1 MTKFC
6 KYVFENTNKSGHH
19 VRNFYVI
26 DKQCFSFVCSQYVD
40 GSNEYV
46 VNISSN
52 IQILNSLDNDYK
64 RINFSSD
71 VELFE
76 DIQRLYTDMYKI
88 KHYEV
93 YVWQIA
99 DLKETPKIIIPIEND
114 ILRYSPIYKNII
126 LDFVANIREE
136 INKQYDYFKT
146 YSDISDAFKDPIFL
160 SYINVLDEI

>member
-1 MTKFC
+1 MANFY

-26 DKQCFSFVCSQYVD
+26 DQQCFTFVCSQYVD
-40 GSNEYV
+40 GSNGYV

-52 IQILNSLDNDYK
+52 IQALNSLDNDYK
-64 RINFSSD
+64 RIKFSSD

-76 DIQRLYTDMYKI
+76 DVQHLYTDMYKI
-88 KHYEV
+88 KDYEV
-93 YVWQIA
+93 YVWQMA

-114 ILRYSPIYKNII
+114 ILIYSPIYKNII

-136 INKQYDYFKT
+136 INKQNDYFKT
-146 YSDISDAFKDPIFL
+146 YHNVSDAFKDPIFL
-160 SYINVLDEI
+160 SYVDVLDEI